1 MGKDIY
7 EAIKPEQET
16 VVKTKK
22 TKVRKPINK
31 DSLIIGIVVAVILLL
46 TAGIV
51 LYYFIGVNNEVLVT
65 YDGGEITR
73 GEYEA
78 VYKYW
83 APTLAYYGYDTSSL
97 SSIVVDEIMLNEVI
111 YKEAREKGY
120 TLSDEDKE
128 TVDTQFKDEDS
139 IKALRSNGIN
149 PDILKDF
156 FYKNSVVTA
165 YLTDIEEGVTTE
177 ELKANI
183 IASEGNDA
191 DLNLYKTSHI
201 LLQFTSDMTDDEKQE
216 LKTKAEDLL
225 ARAKKGEDFATL
237 AEENSDDSS
246 ASNGGEFDM
255 VNNDTVVENYKKA
268 VLTLKAGQIYGS
280 VVETEYGYHVI
291 KLNSIEKE
299 GRLTNST
306 DIDTY
311 VNEYIEDAI
320 AKLYDA
326 EDEKHQA
333 ELEKVEAVATKLNS
347 ELGITS
353 TTTEE

>member
-7 EAIKPEQET
+7 EAIKPEQES

-22 TKVRKPINK
+22 VKKPINK

-51 LYYFIGVNNEVLVT
+51 IYYFVGINNEVLVT
-65 YDGGEITR
+65 YEGGEITR

-83 APTLAYYGYDTSSL
+83 APTLAYYGYDASTL
-97 SSIVVDEIMLNEVI
+97 SGIVVDEILLNDVI
-111 YKEAREKGY
+111 YKEATSKDY
-120 TLSDEDKE
+120 KLSDEDKE

-177 ELKANI
+177 DLKANI
-183 IASEGNDA
+183 IASEGENA

-201 LLQFTSDMTDDEKQE
+201 LLQFTDGMTDDEKQE

-237 AEENSDDSS
+237 AKENSDDGS
-246 ASNGGEFDM
+246 ASNGGEFNM
-255 VNNDTVVENYKKA
+255 ANNYTVVENYKKA

-311 VNEYIEDAI
+311 VNDYIEDAI
-320 AKLYDA
+320 AKLYDRTT
-326 EDEKHQA
+326 EKHQK

-347 ELGITS
+347 ELGIAA

>member
-7 EAIKPEQET
+7 EAIKPEQES

-22 TKVRKPINK
+22 IKKPINK

-51 LYYFIGVNNEVLVT
+51 FYYFVGINNEVLVT
-65 YDGGEITR
+65 YEGGEITR

-83 APTLAYYGYDTSSL
+83 APTLAYYGYDTSTL
-97 SSIVVDEIMLNEVI
+97 SGIVVDEILLNDVI
-111 YKEAREKGY
+111 YKEATSKDY
-120 TLSDEDKE
+120 KLSDEDKE
-128 TVDTQFKDEDS
+128 IVDTQFKDEDS
-139 IKALRSNGIN
+139 VKALRSNGIN

-177 ELKANI
+177 DLKANI
-183 IASEGNDA
+183 IASEGENA

-201 LLQFTSDMTDDEKQE
+201 LLQFTDGMTDDEKQE

-237 AEENSDDSS
+237 AKENSDDTS
-246 ASNGGEFDM
+246 ASNGGEFAM
-255 VNNDTVVENYKKA
+255 TNNNSVVENYKKA

-311 VNEYIEDAI
+311 VNDYIEDAI
-320 AKLYDA
+320 AKLYDRTT
-326 EDEKHQA
+326 EQHQK
-333 ELEKVEAVATKLNS
+333 ELEKVESVATKLNS
-347 ELGITS
+347 ELGIAA
-353 TTTEE
+353 TTTETAE